1 MTDCRSGEENVQGEL
16 KHLIIPNSEEASRD
30 YKFISKGLRSKFE
43 KASIGLIWDHWGY
56 NK

>member
-1 MTDCRSGEENVQGEL
+1 MTDSKSGEENVQGEL
-16 KHLIIPNSEEASRD
+16 KHLVIPNSEEASRD

-43 KASIGLIWDHWGY
+43 KASIGQIWDHLGC